1 MRWKRKEKKREIEDV
16 RGGEAKGMEKKE
28 KVNKKRKEKGA
39 KIGKLRI
46 SEKIVMKWKI
56 KKEKIQQK
64 GKKITKK

>member
-1 MRWKRKEKKREIEDV
+1 MRWKRKGKKREIEDV
-16 RGGEAKGMEKKE
+16 RGGEAKEMEKKE

-46 SEKIVMKWKI
+46 SEEIVMKWKI